1 MEKHFQIM
9 CEKAKYMV
17 MMALL
22 TFLAACDKGVDA
34 DETFVS
40 DVKILPWSHLKLLVL
55 RCHYR
60 LMVLDWW

>member
-1 MEKHFQIM
+1 MYNEMEKHFQIM

-34 DETFVS
+34 D
-40 DVKILPWSHLKLLVL
+40 KHLF
-55 RCHYR
+55 R
-60 LMVLDWW
+60 M